1 MRNLCVVPM
10 RNVFLGLL
18 LTLSGWA
25 QAATFDQTHEAWS
38 ALLAS
43 HVAWDAG
50 GFASAVDYPGFKQ
63 DQAELDRYLGA
74 LSAVSRAQ
82 YASWSKPQ
90 QLAFLINSYN
100 AFTVKLI
107 IDNYPLQSIKD
118 IGGLLS
124 NPWKKQFIPLLGQTM
139 SLDQI
144 EHGMI
149 REPAVFDEPRIHFA
163 VNCAS
168 IGCPALRPEAFIAER
183 LDVQL
188 EDSQRRFL
196 SDHRRNRFN
205 PEQQRFEVSMIF
217 DWYGDD
223 FIKRSGSLQGYLQA
237 HIRWLSAGAEVAPTE
252 PEPDIE
258 FLDYDWS
265 LNEQL

>member
-1 MRNLCVVPM
+1 MRNLL
-10 RNVFLGLL
+10 FTLL
-18 LTLSGWA
+18 LMFSGLA
-25 QAATFDQTHEAWS
+25 QAATFDQGHEQWS
-38 ALLAS
+38 TLLAR
-43 HVAWDAG
+43 HVAWDAV
-50 GFASAVDYPGFKQ
+50 GFASAVDYRGFKR
-63 DQAELDRYLGA
+63 DEADLDRYLGV
-74 LSAVSRAQ
+74 LSTVSRDQ
-82 YASWSKPQ
+82 YDSWSRPQ

-107 IDNYPLQSIKD
+107 IEHYPLQSIKE

-124 NPWKKQFIPLLGQTM
+124 SPWKLEFIPLLGQTM

-149 REPAVFDEPRIHFA
+149 REPGVFDEPRIHFA

>member
-1 MRNLCVVPM
+1 MRSLFFC
-10 RNVFLGLL
+10 LL
-18 LTLSGWA
+18 LTLSGLV
-25 QAATFDQTHEAWS
+25 QAAPFDHAHGQWT
-38 ALLAS
+38 ALLAR

-50 GFASAVDYPGFKQ
+50 GSSSAVDYRGFKRNEA
-63 DQAELDRYLGA
+63 DLDGYLVV
-74 LSAVSRAQ
+74 LSAVPRDQYDSWSRA
-82 YASWSKPQ
+82 Q

-107 IDNYPLQSIKD
+107 VEHYPLQSIKEV
-118 IGGLLS
+118 GGLLS
-124 NPWKKQFIPLLGQTM
+124 SPWGREFIPLLGQTV

-144 EHGMI
+144 EHEVI
-149 REPAVFDEPRIHFA
+149 REPGVFDDPRIHFA

-168 IGCPALRPEAFIAER
+168 IGCPALRPEAFNAEQ
-183 LDVQL
+183 LEAQL

-223 FIKRSGSLQGYLQA
+223 FIKRSGSLRDYLLT
-237 HIRWLSAGAEVAPTE
+237 HIQLLSAGGAVKPTG

-265 LNEQL
+265 LNEQK